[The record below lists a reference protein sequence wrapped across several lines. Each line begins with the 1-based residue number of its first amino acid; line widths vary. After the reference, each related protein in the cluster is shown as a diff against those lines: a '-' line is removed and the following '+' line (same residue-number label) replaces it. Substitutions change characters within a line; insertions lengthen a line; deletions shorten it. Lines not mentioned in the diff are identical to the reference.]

1 MIASLTHEQL
11 EQENLEQAAVL
22 QNLSRLQTR
31 LIFVGA
37 FRAVLALGLLG
48 VFGYVIQVR
57 FDPAGGFVG
66 GVLVLS
72 SVLLMLWALRDAI
85 RAHQA
90 WEAAYRSYG
99 ARALVSHLPTTPH
112 PEQADYTPLY

>member
-1 MIASLTHEQL
+1 MIASLTPEQL
-11 EQENLEQAAVL
+11 EQENLEQTAAVQTL
-22 QNLSRLQTR
+22 ERLQTR

-48 VFGYVIQVR
+48 VFAHVIQVR

-85 RAHQA
+85 CAHRE
-90 WEAAYRSYG
+90 WEAAYRSY
-99 ARALVSHLPTTPH
+99 LPPN
-112 PEQADYTPLY
+112 PDPDQADYTPLY